1 MMNQKISSNGGTHVP
16 KLLYSVTVNIQNSV
30 REEWLRWMME
40 IHIPEVMATGCFEK
54 NYIREVVFPEPED
67 DDSATFNIS
76 YVCAH
81 PIILQEYLD
90 NFASDLQNKHSAKYE
105 GKFVAFRTVLKD
117 ILS

>member
-1 MMNQKISSNGGTHVP
+1 MMSRKFSSNGEANVP

-30 REEWLRWMME
+30 KAEWLRWMMD
-40 IHIPEVMATGCFEK
+40 IHIPEVMATGCFER
-54 NYIREVVFPEPED
+54 NYVREVVFPEPED

-90 NFASDLQNKHSAKYE
+90 NFATELQEKHSIKFD